1 VDIEPLLRDMVSRNS
16 SDLHLKVGRPSLMR
30 LDGKLL
36 PIGEVPLTSDDLTSM
51 FESITSE
58 RCLKDFRETNDA
70 DFSHVVPGLARFRV
84 NVFRRLGKIGMVL
97 RQIPLEVPSIE
108 ALGHPA
114 VLKELMEKKQGVLLV
129 TGPTGSGK
137 STTLAAMINHI
148 NHTKNAHVITI
159 EDPVE
164 FVYEDDLCTINQRQI
179 GEDVGDFKEALRRAL
194 RQDPDVILVGEMRD
208 LETIE
213 IAVHA
218 AETGH
223 LVLSTLHTNSASQ
236 TIDRILDT
244 YPPEA
249 LKQIQSMLSLTLVAV
264 ISQRLVRKKDGS
276 GRTAALEIMIN
287 SPNIQQLLAEGKT
300 KDLDKAIA
308 KSQHYYQMQTFN
320 QSIYRLWKDDVIAE
334 EEALQVSANPE
345 ELRLMLKG
353 ISTAGTDTEN
363 LSGVVQQLEEEE
375 RKRKDDARTSRRKR
389 REERSE
395 QKPKL
400 DSGYDYY

>member
-1 VDIEPLLRDMVSRNS
+1 MDIEPLLRDMVSRNS

-375 RKRKDDARTSRRKR
+375 RKRKDDSRTARRKR